1 MFYGLKALNL
11 RSKLFKLN
19 LKLHLHL
26 KSNLTLS
33 LSFFFIESSCISVGK
48 NRKLCTLTP
57 CVT

>member
-19 LKLHLHL
+19 LKLHLYL

-33 LSFFFIESSCISVGK
+33 LSFVFILGDRSK
-48 NRKLCTLTP
+48 Q
-57 CVT
+57 

>member
-19 LKLHLHL
+19 LKLHLYL

-33 LSFFFIESSCISVGK
+33 LSFFFILGDRSK
-48 NRKLCTLTP
+48 Q
-57 CVT
+57 